1 MRRHPRLALVF
12 VASAI
17 AQGTF
22 QGLVILAVHQVL
34 LRLSDAGT
42 VSSSNLVLGAVLIF
56 GTWALRSVSTFAGEL
71 AQARLASRVEIE
83 LMQRVLAKLVRLSVR
98 FFERSSQGELVMASY
113 LDLRGVRT
121 VTLHVS
127 SIILTLSRLVG
138 LAVVVWVISPKLALI
153 GFVAM
158 PFGMLPAQWLG
169 QRITRLARLQ
179 RDFTVTLHDSF
190 LQVSSGIRSV
200 KVHRGEERIITR
212 ARAIGE
218 QLFERRV
225 AQARSRSFA
234 RLVLDLVSGLGLVMV
249 LVIGARDVWIGA
261 LDWPGLL
268 SILIAMMAVYA
279 PALSL
284 IRVFSDIRAAIPS
297 LDRIDEIFDATPEP
311 DDLPH
316 ARPLVRVPETIELRD
331 LSFAYDDGQPVL
343 ESINATFQKGET
355 IGIVGPS
362 GSGKSTFISLML
374 RLFEPTQGRIL
385 FDGVDLREIRHA
397 DLLDMCAV
405 VAQEPFLFIDTVAN
419 NIRWAKPDASMDQVV
434 ASAKAALIH
443 DEIMQM
449 PEGYDTLLGRHKRG
463 RDLSGGQKQRV
474 CIAAALVKNTPL
486 LFLDE
491 ATSNLDSVAEHTVQ
505 LAINRLM
512 EGRTTFVV
520 AHRLSTLRGVDRIL
534 VLDRGRLAGL
544 GTHDE
549 LIETCVAYREPWRYQ
564 QQGVLQQ

>member
-98 FFERSSQGELVMASY
+98 FFERSSQGDLVMASY
-113 LDLRGVRT
+113 RDLRGVRT

-127 SIILTLSRLVG
+127 SIILTLSRLIG

-158 PFGMLPAQWLG
+158 PIGMLPAQWLG

-200 KVHRGEERIITR
+200 KVHRGEKRIITR

-249 LVIGARDVWIGA
+249 LVVGARDVWIGA

-297 LDRIDEIFDATPEP
+297 LDRIDEIFDATIEP

-316 ARPLVRVPETIELRD
+316 AQPLVRVPETIELRD
-331 LSFAYDDGQPVL
+331 LSFSYDSGQPVL
-343 ESINATFQKGET
+343 ESINATFTKGET

-385 FDGVDLREIRHA
+385 FDGVDLMEIRHA

-474 CIAAALVKNTPL
+474 CIAAALLKNTPL

-564 QQGVLQQ
+564 QHGVLQQ

>member
-1 MRRHPRLALVF
+1 MDHARGLVF
-12 VASAI
+12 HRPQAASHRRAVVYFCS
-17 AQGTF
+17 AVLR
-22 QGLVILAVHQVL
+22 LVILAVHQVL
-34 LRLSDAGT
+34 LRLSDERT

-98 FFERSSQGELVMASY
+98 FFERSSQGDLVMASY
-113 LDLRGVRT
+113 RDLRGVRT

-158 PFGMLPAQWLG
+158 PIGMLPAQWLG

-179 RDFTVTLHDSF
+179 RDFAVTLHDSF

-200 KVHRGEERIITR
+200 KVHRGEERIIAR

-249 LVIGARDVWIGA
+249 LVVGARDVWIGA

-297 LDRIDEIFDATPEP
+297 LDRIDEIFDATTEP

-331 LSFAYDDGQPVL
+331 LSFSYDSGQPVL
-343 ESINATFQKGET
+343 ESINATFTKGET

-362 GSGKSTFISLML
+362 GSGKSTFMSLML
-374 RLFEPTQGRIL
+374 RLFEPTQGPYPVRRCGSQG
-385 FDGVDLREIRHA
+385 DPTRGPARHVCGRRA
-397 DLLDMCAV
+397 GAL
-405 VAQEPFLFIDTVAN
+405 PF
-419 NIRWAKPDASMDQVV
+419 
-434 ASAKAALIH
+434 H
-443 DEIMQM
+443 
-449 PEGYDTLLGRHKRG
+449 RHRG
-463 RDLSGGQKQRV
+463 Q
-474 CIAAALVKNTPL
+474 
-486 LFLDE
+486 
-491 ATSNLDSVAEHTVQ
+491 
-505 LAINRLM
+505 
-512 EGRTTFVV
+512 
-520 AHRLSTLRGVDRIL
+520 
-534 VLDRGRLAGL
+534 
-544 GTHDE
+544 
-549 LIETCVAYREPWRYQ
+549 
-564 QQGVLQQ
+564 